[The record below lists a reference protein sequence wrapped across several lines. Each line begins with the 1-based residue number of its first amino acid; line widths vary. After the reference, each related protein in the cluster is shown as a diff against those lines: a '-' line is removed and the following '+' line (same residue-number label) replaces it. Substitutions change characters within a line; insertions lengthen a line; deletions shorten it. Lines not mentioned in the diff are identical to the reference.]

1 MGMAGNPTL
10 YDEVLYPA
18 GVYPQ
23 THPNRLATIG
33 TLRGIRPASVDR
45 CRVLE
50 LGCGVASNLIGMAFH
65 LPEGEFVGVDQARR
79 PIASGHKFIVELG
92 LRNINLH
99 AADVSDATEARFGKF
114 DFIIA
119 HGLYSWV
126 PQPVRER
133 ILEICRE
140 MLNAQGIAY
149 ISYNAYPGN
158 HLRDLVRW
166 MMRFHTSGIE
176 DLTDKTGQARG
187 LLKLLAESKSKP
199 DYYVDAIRA
208 QFDRL
213 VKYPDEAF
221 FHDDLS
227 EFNQPFYFYD
237 FMTDAG
243 RHGLKFVGEARAN
256 DLAPDL
262 FNPEIAKT
270 MDKLQGAPEIVR
282 EQYKDI
288 IRGCAFRET
297 ILCHQEINV
306 AADLLVDRIPGVY
319 ALCDASPVEESDEA
333 RQLFRRPSGA
343 EVATADPLIG
353 AAIKFICSQWPCSI
367 AFETALAA
375 TAGGAS
381 RELAAQCE
389 DLPEK
394 LAGAFAKMY
403 RAGFLHLNVHPF
415 QCVNRVSDR
424 PAASALAR
432 FQLEI
437 GSSATNQ
444 LHVSMKFPDPLSRHL
459 VSLLDGTRDQPT
471 LVRELAEYVKSG
483 RGQVSE
489 NGVAVE
495 DADKIRAMLEQRVR
509 EGLDSLAREGMLVG

>member
-1 MGMAGNPTL
+1 MGMAGAATL

-33 TLRGIRPASVDR
+33 VFRGMRPAPIDR

-50 LGCGVASNLIGMAFH
+50 LGCGAASNLTGIAFH
-65 LPEGEFVGVDQARR
+65 LPESEFVGLDQARR
-79 PIASGHKFIVELG
+79 PIASGQKFIAGLG
-92 LRNINLH
+92 LTNINLH
-99 AADVSDATEARFGKF
+99 AIDVSDATAERFGTF

-126 PQPVRER
+126 PQSVRER
-133 ILEICRE
+133 VLAICRE
-140 MLNAQGIAY
+140 MLNPQGIAY

-166 MMRFHTSGIE
+166 MMRFHTSSIE
-176 DLTDKTGQARG
+176 DPTDKTGQARG
-187 LLKLLAESKSKP
+187 LLKVLAASKSKP

-227 EFNQPFYFYD
+227 EINQPFYFYE
-237 FMTDAG
+237 FMTDAA

-256 DLAPDL
+256 DLALDL
-262 FNPEIAKT
+262 FSAEIAKT
-270 MDKLQGAPEIVR
+270 MDQLQGAPEIVQ
-282 EQYKDI
+282 EQYKDF

-297 ILCHQEINV
+297 ILCHQEV
-306 AADLLVDRIPGVY
+306 EVSPDLLAERVPEVY
-319 ALCDASPVEESDEA
+319 ALCDAQPVENNDDS
-333 RQLFRRPSGA
+333 RTLFRRSNGS
-343 EVATADPLIG
+343 EVAAADPLIG
-353 AAIKFICSQWPCSI
+353 AALKFVCSQWPCSVP
-367 AFETALAA
+367 FETALAA
-375 TAGGAS
+375 ANAAAS
-381 RELAAQCE
+381 RELAAPRE
-389 DLPEK
+389 DLPGM
-394 LAGAFAKMY
+394 LAAAFAKVY

-415 QCVNRVSDR
+415 DCVNRVSER
-424 PAASALAR
+424 PATSALVR

-437 GSSATNQ
+437 GSAATNQ
-444 LHVSMKFPDPLSRHL
+444 LHVSMKFPDPLSRRM
-459 VSLLDGTRDQPT
+459 VSLLDGTRDQPM

-483 RGQVSE
+483 RGRVSE
-489 NGVAVE
+489 NGIAIE
-495 DADKIRAMLEQRVR
+495 DPDEILVVLEQRVR
-509 EGLDSLAREGMLVG
+509 EGLDSLAREGMLVA